1 MHENQNIQY
10 LSLHQ
15 TGGGTGRLRSQ
26 QISDFMSFSE
36 VNVLLHFSLFSQM
49 LTDGPF
55 ESFRRRY
62 APCWSDQEVK
72 SD

>member
-1 MHENQNIQY
+1 MKIRIYNIY
-10 LSLHQ
+10 PFIRRE
-15 TGGGTGRLRSQ
+15 GV
-26 QISDFMSFSE
+26 SDFMSFTE
-36 VNVLLHFSLFSQM
+36 VNVLLQFSLFSQM

-55 ESFRRRY
+55 ESFRQQS